1 LDIHDYAGAK
11 KISLRRINDFTTGVN
26 PLGPSGQAKHA
37 IRKIVRGL
45 DTFPDESVRYLTEYL
60 ARTEGIGKDCLLFG
74 AGSTH
79 LLGVLLKA
87 VGPASVG
94 VLSPISPRFGKM
106 LSLHGVNVESVS
118 VDEEREFSVDADEL
132 RKLMGR
138 VDLMI
143 LSRPHE
149 VTGAVI
155 PDEEMGLLIAEA
167 DRLGKVLVI
176 DEAYRDYTAVA
187 SPLKQAAAS
196 GSTVVLR
203 TFSLFH
209 ALAGLRLGYGAGSSM
224 LIEKMKGVLPSSP
237 VNGLAPRAAIA
248 SLKDDGLRKRT
259 LEFIEE
265 EKAYFRKKLGGNEA
279 ISLIDTPCN
288 FVLLSL
294 QGDLDGLRKS
304 FMERNILVD
313 GFPGREGTVYL
324 RLPVK
329 RHKANAFFMR
339 TLLRITGVRS

>member
-1 LDIHDYAGAK
+1 LDIHDYAGVN

-37 IRKIVRGL
+37 IRKIVRSL
-45 DTFPDESVRYLTEYL
+45 DIFPDESLRYLTEYL
-60 ARTEGIGKDCLLFG
+60 ARTEGIDKDCLLFG

-87 VGPASVG
+87 VGPAAVG
-94 VLSPISPRFGKM
+94 VLSPIPERLEKI
-106 LSLHGVNVESVS
+106 LRLHDVEVKP
-118 VDEEREFSVDADEL
+118 VPVEAERGFSVDAGKL
-132 RKLMGR
+132 RELMGR
-138 VDLMI
+138 VDMMI

-149 VTGAVI
+149 ITGAVI

-187 SPLKQAAAS
+187 SPLRQAAAS
-196 GSTVVLR
+196 RSTVVLR
-203 TFSLFH
+203 TFSLYH
-209 ALAGLRLGYGAGSSM
+209 ALAGLRLGYGAGSPV
-224 LIEKMKGVLPSSP
+224 LIEKMKRVLSSSP
-237 VNGLAPRAAIA
+237 VNGLAPRAAMA
-248 SLKDDGLRKRT
+248 SLKDDGFRKRT
-259 LEFIEE
+259 LEFIKE
-265 EKAYFRKKLGGNEA
+265 EKTYFRKKLGGSEV

-294 QGDLDGLRKS
+294 QGDLDSLRKS

-313 GFPGREGTVYL
+313 GFPGEEGVVYL

-329 RHKANAFFMR
+329 RHKADAFFMR